1 MRHRSLVLIT
11 AASLGAACS
20 TMNFSLGEGSRA
32 ATIPQSLLASTPCMQ
47 REVEAQFGVTP
58 ELVENTDR
66 WRIRLTVTL
75 PGSGQKPAE
84 VRYVLRAIDGKN
96 TRVHYDIKGASGI
109 DEQAF
114 EPIGRCAGVRAGKS

>member
-1 MRHRSLVLIT
+1 MRHRTVVLIA
-11 AASLGAACS
+11 AASLAAACD
-20 TMNFSLGEGSRA
+20 TMTFDLGMGSRV
-32 ATIPQSLLASTPCMQ
+32 ATIPQSLLASTPCLQ

-75 PGSGQKPAE
+75 PGSGRKPAE
-84 VRYVLRAIDGKN
+84 VRYVLRAIDGN
-96 TRVHYDIKGASGI
+96 GTRVDYEIEGAADI

-114 EPIGRCAGVRAGKS
+114 EPIARCAGVRAGKS